1 MATFADRAV
10 LVTGASRGIGRALVQ
25 EALDRGAARVYAAAR
40 QPVPYDDERVT
51 PIVLD
56 VTSPEQIR
64 QAAAAVPTLDIL
76 VNNAGHYRYDDLG
89 DRSVLEAHL
98 AVNLLGLHGVTQAF
112 TPHLA
117 ASAGTVVNNLSL
129 SAFAPLPLTASY
141 SVSKAAAFSL
151 TQSLRTLLGVRGIR
165 VHAVLAGP
173 VDTDMTRDL
182 DIPKVSPAA
191 VAAAIVDGVEKDEE
205 DIFPDPLSQGMAE
218 GWHTGQAKAFEREL
232 AAMARAAAGPAA

>member
-1 MATFADRAV
+1 MATITDRAV
-10 LVTGASRGIGRALVQ
+10 LVTGAGRGIGRALVQ

-40 QPVPYDDERVT
+40 QPVPHDDARVT
-51 PIVLD
+51 PLTLD

-64 QAAAAVPTLDIL
+64 QAAAAVPALDVL

-89 DRSVLEAHL
+89 DRAVLEEHL
-98 AVNLLGLHGVTQAF
+98 AVNLFGTHAVTQAF

-117 ASAGTVVNNLSL
+117 ASGGRVVNNLSL

-141 SVSKAAAFSL
+141 SLSKAAAFSM
-151 TQSLRTLLGVRGIR
+151 TQSLRTLLGARGVR

-182 DIPKVSPAA
+182 DIPKVSAA
-191 VAAAIVDGVEKDEE
+191 SVAAAILDGVEKDQE

-232 AAMARAAAGPAA
+232 AALARAAAGPAA